1 LHTFPDEKSG
11 SPDFETRCSEL
22 TGNSRNGI
30 HMLKIPVL
38 YFLAGA
44 SDRITKKKGAEI
56 RKYKT
61 SKSRQEK
68 EPVLWDFP
76 APSH

>member
-1 LHTFPDEKSG
+1 
-11 SPDFETRCSEL
+11 
-22 TGNSRNGI
+22 
-30 HMLKIPVL
+30 MLKIPVL